1 MSVDLISQGREFE
14 KVLKDARAR
23 AHPDFEWYRYNS
35 LLNLAPMSDLL
46 GDAHLQLALEKGLLD
61 AGCGD
66 GDLSFFFESLGCEVV
81 AMDHPGPNHNGMR
94 GVRRLKEV
102 LNSRVEIREVDFDSQ
117 FTPPERRFGL
127 TLFLG
132 ALYHLKN
139 PFFVLETLAKCS
151 EYCLLS
157 TRIARKF
164 PVVGRA
170 PSNAA
175 LAYLLD
181 SGELNADNS
190 NFWIFSEAALRR
202 LLKRT
207 HWNICEYLTLGDTLN
222 SDAVSLTH
230 DERAW
235 CLLRSEYG
243 LANVN
248 LVSGWNDAEPGG
260 WRWTER
266 AFAIRALGGTASR
279 VTLNL
284 YIPDDAVVR
293 PLGLTIRAGGALLP
307 PALFER
313 AGLQTLVRHVP
324 GDQLIEFELE
334 RAFPPDEKDPR
345 ERGIIVGSI
354 TFD

>member
-1 MSVDLISQGREFE
+1 MSVDLISRGREFAE
-14 KVLKDARAR
+14 VLKDARAR
-23 AHPDFEWYRYNS
+23 ADVDFEWYGYDS

-46 GDAHLQLALEKGLLD
+46 SDTHLQLAREKGLLD

-66 GDLSFFFESLGCEVV
+66 GDLSFFFESLGCGVV
-81 AMDHPGPNHNGMR
+81 AMDHPGPNRNGMR

-117 FTPPERRFGL
+117 FLPPERRFGL

-132 ALYHLKN
+132 ALYLLKN
-139 PFFVLETLAKCS
+139 KFFVLETLAKCS
-151 EYCLLS
+151 EYCILS
-157 TRIARKF
+157 TRVARRF

-181 SGELNADNS
+181 AAELNADNT
-190 NFWIFSEAALRR
+190 NYWIFSEGALRR

-207 HWNICEYLTLGDTLN
+207 RWTVCQYLSTGDTSD
-222 SDAVSLTH
+222 SDAVSIQH

-266 AFAIRALGGTASR
+266 VFAIQAMGPAAR

-284 YIPDDAVVR
+284 YIPDDAVAR
-293 PLGLTIRAGGALLP
+293 PLGLTIRSGGELLP
-307 PALFER
+307 SALFDR
-313 AGLQTLVRHVP
+313 PGLQTLVRDVR

-334 RAFPPDEKDPR
+334 RAFPADEKDPR
-345 ERGIIVGSI
+345 ERGIIVASI

>member
-1 MSVDLISQGREFE
+1 MSVDLVSRGRHFAD
-14 KVLKDARAR
+14 VLKDARAR
-23 AHPDFEWYRYNS
+23 AHPDFEWYRYES
-35 LLNLAPMSDLL
+35 LSNLAPMSDLL
-46 GDAHLQLALEKGLLD
+46 SENHLRLAREKGLLD

-66 GDLSFFFESLGCEVV
+66 GDLSFFFESLGCDVV

-102 LNSRVEIREVDFDSQ
+102 LGSRVEIREVDFDSQ
-117 FTPPERRFGL
+117 FTPPDRRFGL

-157 TRIARKF
+157 TRVAQRF

-181 SGELNADNS
+181 ADELNADDS

-202 LLKRT
+202 LVKRAR
-207 HWNICEYLTLGDTLN
+207 WQICEYRSLGDTKD

-243 LANVN
+243 LANVD

-266 AFAIRALGGTASR
+266 AFAIRVTGAASR

-284 YIPDDAVVR
+284 YIPDEAVTR
-293 PLGLTIRAGGALLP
+293 PLGLTIRAGGEELP
-307 PALFER
+307 PAVFDR
-313 AGLQTLVRHVP
+313 GGLQTLVRDV
-324 GDQLIEFELE
+324 GVDQLIEFELE
-334 RAFPPDEKDPR
+334 RALAPDEKDPR
-345 ERGIIVGSI
+345 ERGIVVGSI

>member
-1 MSVDLISQGREFE
+1 MSVDLVSPGRSFA
-14 KVLKDARAR
+14 KVLKDARTQAR
-23 AHPDFEWYRYNS
+23 ADFEWYRYDS
-35 LLNLAPMSDLL
+35 LSNLAPMSDLL
-46 GDAHLQLALEKGLLD
+46 SECHLELAREKGLLD

-66 GDLSFFFESLGCEVV
+66 GDLSFFFESLGCDVV

-94 GVRRLKEV
+94 GVRRLREV

-117 FTPPERRFGL
+117 FSPLDRRFWL

-139 PFFVLETLAKCS
+139 PFYALETLAKCS

-157 TRIARKF
+157 TRIARRF

-170 PSNAA
+170 PANAS

-181 SGELNADNS
+181 ADELNADDS

-207 HWNICEYLTLGDTLN
+207 RWSVCEFLTLGDTAN
-222 SDAVSLTH
+222 SDAVSIAH

-266 AFAIRALGGTASR
+266 SFAIRAMGPASR

-284 YIPDDAVVR
+284 YIPDEAVVR
-293 PLGLTIRAGGALLP
+293 PLGLTIRSAGRALP
-307 PALFER
+307 PAVFEH
-313 AGLQTLVRHVP
+313 AGLQTLVRDVA

-334 RAFPPDEKDPR
+334 RAFPGDERDPR
-345 ERGIIVGSI
+345 ERGIVVGSI